1 MKKLI
6 VLCMAMF
13 LSSCAVLKAPICNAD
28 LDNTVMTITD
38 SNLAAVLHFADGKAD
53 LSKNDLAKIKEVA
66 KRAVTEDAYI
76 VVYGHASH
84 RTRTKDPIQR
94 IIVNLEI
101 SNDRAVNVAK
111 ALIDAGVP
119 MERISS
125 AAMFDSRPVKKEK
138 TRADEAANRRAEIY
152 LYWFE

>member
-1 MKKLI
+1 MKKII
-6 VLCMAMF
+6 VLCMAALLCGCSVF
-13 LSSCAVLKAPICNAD
+13 RGPVCNIEPD
-28 LDNTVMTITD
+28 EIVMKIKD
-38 SNLAAVLHFADGKAD
+38 SKLAAVLHFADGKAD
-53 LSKNDLAKIKEVA
+53 LSKKDLAKIQEVA
-66 KRAVTEDAYI
+66 KRAVDEDAYI

-84 RTRTKDPIQR
+84 RTRTNDPIQR
-94 IIVNLEI
+94 IIVNLEV
-101 SNDRAVNVAK
+101 SNDRAVNVSK

-119 MERISS
+119 MDRISS

>member
-1 MKKLI
+1 MKRIL
-6 VLCMAMF
+6 VLCATALLCGCSVF
-13 LSSCAVLKAPICNAD
+13 RGPVCNIEPEEI
-28 LDNTVMTITD
+28 VMRITD
-38 SNLAAVLHFADGKAD
+38 SKLAAVLHFEDGKAD
-53 LSKNDLAKIKEVA
+53 LSKSDLAKIQKAA
-66 KRAVTEDAYI
+66 KRAIDEDAYV

-94 IIVNLEI
+94 IIVNLEV
-101 SNDRAVNVAK
+101 SNDRAVNVAR

-125 AAMFDSRPVKKEK
+125 AAMFDSRPVRKEV